1 MLVAAFT
8 LGCGLLWLRSQP
20 ERVGRLWLVTG
31 LMDDVPRDCSRSAG
45 MPRCLDSAS
54 AHVPRRRRAWIDDAA
69 ACRGDGRRVV
79 WRERLASTR
88 PDPFAPWIMVAE
100 FFNPAVGDVYRLGG
114 RTYYEDFLPT
124 DPRAGADGRRPA
136 RPERRAARGER
147 TSSRPATS
155 RSPATSSPAVQAAS
169 SRSSAWS
176 AGRGSQG
183 ARRARRPEPDAG
195 RSHCRGLLAPLP
207 ARPVFGARSGAG
219 TAAWIAGIVALSA
232 LVRAVISV
240 DAISPWVLPDELVYS
255 DLARSIAAGG
265 RPAVRGVPVFGW
277 GEVYPTLVAPVW
289 ALVDDRYVAYHAA
302 LAVGAVLMSLA
313 AVPAYL
319 LARLFVSRTP
329 SLLVAALTVL
339 VPSLSYT
346 GALLTENAFYPL
358 FVLALYAICRA
369 VRRPTAGAQAFAL
382 VALGLVVFT
391 RIQGAALL
399 ARVRRRDPRL
409 RGDGLSAPC
418 SRHLRRF
425 WPTAAVAVPV
435 ALAPLAASVARGEGP
450 FGWLGGALGHVR
462 RPSALRGPRSG
473 SSSSAAGLVLYVA
486 VVPAVATAVV
496 AAPGCRG
503 GPPSP

>member
-1 MLVAAFT
+1 MLDDRSLTPAA
-8 LGCGLLWLRSQP
+8 
-20 ERVGRLWLVTG
+20 
-31 LMDDVPRDCSRSAG
+31 
-45 MPRCLDSAS
+45 
-54 AHVPRRRRAWIDDAA
+54 
-69 ACRGDGRRVV
+69 
-79 WRERLASTR
+79 
-88 PDPFAPWIMVAE
+88 PD
-100 FFNPAVGDVYRLGG
+100 R
-114 RTYYEDFLPT
+114 
-124 DPRAGADGRRPA
+124 
-136 RPERRAARGER
+136 
-147 TSSRPATS
+147 
-155 RSPATSSPAVQAAS
+155 
-169 SRSSAWS
+169 
-176 AGRGSQG
+176 
-183 ARRARRPEPDAG
+183 
-195 RSHCRGLLAPLP
+195 RGLLAPLP

-240 DAISPWVLPDELVYS
+240 GAVSPWVLPDELVYS

-277 GEVYPTLVAPVW
+277 GEVYPTFVAPVW

-302 LAVGAVLMSLA
+302 LVVGAVLMSLA

-399 ARVRRRDPRL
+399 LGYAGAILAYAATGSPARAR
-409 RGDGLSAPC
+409 AY
-418 SRHLRRF
+418 LRRF
-425 WPTAAVAVPV
+425 WPTAAVARGRSDGS
-435 ALAPLAASVARGEGP
+435 ASARERSTAFSSP
-450 FGWLGGALGHVR
+450 R
-462 RPSALRGPRSG
+462 SRSG
-473 SSSSAAGLVLYVA
+473 SSSLR
-486 VVPAVATAVV
+486 PASSSTSPLSLPLRRPSSQ
-496 AAPGCRG
+496 APGCRG
-503 GPPSP
+503 GPPSPCGSSPPSPCRRSPRSCSPSPSSARRSTSTRSET